1 MTLLL
6 TDDELVTIGRIKDG
20 WNWPLMTAPVESR
33 DEADQRGIRSLLV
46 RGLAT
51 EDGPHPDL
59 EVIAGYGSATR
70 TIATLYITTD
80 GELAVPDIQLFILT
94 NDSEMWLSDLRM
106 PMGIHRMEQVTS
118 VVLAELLE
126 ETCASFINE
135 AMGSIA
141 SGFVVLDSQGE
152 SSHGFKITDTVQAV
166 RREGEELV
174 TEKTLFSSSEPTRLR
189 TLINALIAN

>member
-20 WNWPLMTAPVESR
+20 WNWPLMTVPVESR

-51 EDGPHPDL
+51 EEGPHPDL

-70 TIATLYITTD
+70 TITTLYITTD
-80 GELAVPDIQLFILT
+80 GELAIPDLQLFILT
-94 NDSEMWLSDLRM
+94 NDSDMWLSDLRM

>member
-20 WNWPLMTAPVESR
+20 WNWPLMTVPVESR

>member
-20 WNWPLMTAPVESR
+20 WHWPLMTVPLDKR
-33 DEADQRGIRSLLV
+33 DEADERGIRSLLV

-59 EVIAGYGSATR
+59 GIIASYGDADR
-70 TIATLYITTD
+70 TIATLYVTTD
-80 GELAVPDIQLFILT
+80 GQLAIPDLQVFALT
-94 NDSEMWLSDLRM
+94 NDNETWLSDLRM

-118 VVLAELLE
+118 AALVELLG
-126 ETCASFINE
+126 ETCTSFINE

-141 SGFVVLDSQGE
+141 SGFVVLDSRGE
-152 SSHGFKITDTVQAV
+152 RPHGFKITDTVQAV

-174 TEKTLFSSSEPTRLR
+174 TEKTLFSSSEPARLR

>member
-1 MTLLL
+1 M
-6 TDDELVTIGRIKDG
+6 
-20 WNWPLMTAPVESR
+20 PL
-33 DEADQRGIRSLLV
+33 
-46 RGLAT
+46 
-51 EDGPHPDL
+51 
-59 EVIAGYGSATR
+59 
-70 TIATLYITTD
+70 
-80 GELAVPDIQLFILT
+80 
-94 NDSEMWLSDLRM
+94 
-106 PMGIHRMEQVTS
+106 GIHRMEQVTS

-126 ETCASFINE
+126 ETCTSFINE

>member
-1 MTLLL
+1 MTILL
-6 TDDELVTIGRIKDG
+6 TDDELVTIGQIKDG
-20 WNWPLMTAPVESR
+20 WNWPLMTVPTESR
-33 DEADQRGIRSLLV
+33 DDADIRGIRSLLV

-59 EVIAGYGSATR
+59 EIIASYGDADR
-70 TIATLYITTD
+70 TIATLYVTTD
-80 GELAVPDIQLFILT
+80 GKLAIPDLQLFILT

-118 VVLAELLE
+118 VALAELLE
-126 ETCASFINE
+126 ETCTSFINE

>member
-20 WNWPLMTAPVESR
+20 WHWPLMTVPLDKR
-33 DEADQRGIRSLLV
+33 DEADERGIRSLLV

-59 EVIAGYGSATR
+59 EIIASYGDADR
-70 TIATLYITTD
+70 TIATLYVTTD
-80 GELAVPDIQLFILT
+80 GQLAIPDLQVFALT
-94 NDSEMWLSDLRM
+94 NDNETWLSDLRM

-118 VVLAELLE
+118 AALVELLG
-126 ETCASFINE
+126 ETCTSFINE

-141 SGFVVLDSQGE
+141 SGFVVLDSRGE
-152 SSHGFKITDTVQAV
+152 RSHGFK
-166 RREGEELV
+166 
-174 TEKTLFSSSEPTRLR
+174 
-189 TLINALIAN
+189 ALPS